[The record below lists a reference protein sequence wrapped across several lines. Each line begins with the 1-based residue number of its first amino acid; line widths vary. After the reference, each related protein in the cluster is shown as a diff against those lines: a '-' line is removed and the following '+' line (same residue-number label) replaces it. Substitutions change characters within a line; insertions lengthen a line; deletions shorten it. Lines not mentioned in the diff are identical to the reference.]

1 MTDNLKLYELANA
14 RDILDGFLLESEGEV
29 TPELLQLLDELD
41 GHVTEKIERVGLYIQ
56 EQVQTAKAIKA
67 EAERLTAR
75 ARAREKAADGL
86 KAYLMTQMVRLDKTK
101 VVGLLCTVARQK
113 NSVTGIEL
121 TGTPEELYGRYPN
134 LAKRQEIVTYSL
146 DRDTII
152 AIHEAGG
159 DLPTELHVERG
170 EHVRI
175 R

>member
-1 MTDNLKLYELANA
+1 MSLKLYELANA
-14 RDILDGFLLESEGEV
+14 RDILDTFLLETEGEV

-41 GHVTEKIERVGLYIQ
+41 GQVTEKIERVGLYIQ
-56 EQVQTAKAIKA
+56 EQTQTAKAIKA

-86 KAYLMTQMVRLDKTK
+86 KGYLMTQMIRLDKTK

-113 NSVTGIEL
+113 NSITSIDL
-121 TGTPEELYGRYPN
+121 LGTPETLYAKHPELTT
-134 LAKRQEIVTYSL
+134 RQEIVTYSL
-146 DRDTII
+146 NREAII
-152 AIHEAGG
+152 AAHDAGH
-159 DLPTELHVERG
+159 DLPTELRVERG